1 MKKQKFIILLKA
13 NPALIMHENEKKNEN
28 EMKNDQNYIYQFH
41 YKGNVLAEPQGSAQ
55 HSLNTTAVEKGL
67 KK

>member
-1 MKKQKFIILLKA
+1 MKKKKY
-13 NPALIMHENEKKNEN
+13 ENAME
-28 EMKNDQNYIYQFH
+28 NDQNYIYQFH

-67 KK
+67 KKWVPQLDTNMNNFT